1 MGSMIIMHEENKLE
15 DEGNIDSIK
24 GKLQAVSSEI
34 DALKNSFSKSTEDL
48 TRIQNMLSIGN
59 LDEISGVIEKFE
71 SRVAEAEKSRMEA
84 IDGAKK
90 YGEELE
96 KEKER
101 LIKLWDAYK
110 NQEEELSNT
119 EKKVTNY
126 EEQIRIVEAEKKQLE
141 DDLTAR
147 INTLT
152 QKIKENEG
160 KLSQFDSY
168 KSKCEEY
175 ENSNSSLEKEIDELK
190 EDISTKENL
199 INNLSKEINKL
210 KNMEDF
216 SEFKKKYEEVKEE
229 YDKEKERLTKLYQLY
244 EETDAEC
251 KILKQANKKWHNWFD
266 SNKDIFDRLFSNV
279 PTGLVSNP
287 ESEVQK
293 PTEPDSRNENP
304 PTNKTEKKKIFKLR
318 K

>member
-1 MGSMIIMHEENKLE
+1 MYEENKLE
-15 DEGNIDSIK
+15 DEEYVDSIK

-48 TRIQNMLSIGN
+48 TRIQDMLSIGN
-59 LDEISGVIEKFE
+59 LDDISGVIEKFE
-71 SRVAEAEKSRMEA
+71 NRVAEAEKRRMEA

-110 NQEEELSNT
+110 NQEEELSHT
-119 EKKVTNY
+119 EKKVTDY
-126 EEQIRIVEAEKKQLE
+126 EEQIRIIEADKKQLE

-147 INTLT
+147 INTLS
-152 QKIKENEG
+152 QKIKENES
-160 KLSQFDSY
+160 KLSQFDAY

-175 ENSNSSLEKEIDELK
+175 DNTHNSLERETNELK

-210 KNMEDF
+210 KSLEDY
-216 SEFKKKYEEVKEE
+216 SEFKIKYEEIKEE
-229 YDKEKERLTKLYQLY
+229 YEKEKERLTKLYQLY
-244 EETDAEC
+244 EETDSEC
-251 KILKQANKKWHNWFD
+251 KRLRQANQNWQNWFS
-266 SNKDIFDRLFSNV
+266 SNKEIFDKLFSTV
-279 PTGLVSNP
+279 PPGFVSNSTN
-287 ESEVQK
+287 EEWK
-293 PTEPDSRNENP
+293 PTVSENP
-304 PTNKTEKKKIFKLR
+304 EDDQPTNKSEKTKKKFRLR